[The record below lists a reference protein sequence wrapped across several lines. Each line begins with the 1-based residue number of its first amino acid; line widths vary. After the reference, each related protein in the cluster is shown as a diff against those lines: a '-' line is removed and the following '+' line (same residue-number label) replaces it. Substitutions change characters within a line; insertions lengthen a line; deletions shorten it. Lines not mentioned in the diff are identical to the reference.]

1 MKRLITFAF
10 AGLMLFSV
18 TGCKSPS
25 SESGTAENG
34 LNTAFQTETEIT
46 LDQMKASGTIC
57 RFGEGMWE
65 IEFDSPNT
73 LSGVKIEFTDGT
85 STASYK
91 GLSFSVPQSALPVKS
106 MMSNLISVTDEL
118 ARNEELS
125 GEKENG
131 EIKITGNIESGEYI
145 LTTDK
150 EGRLK
155 RFEMPN
161 MKLVMEFGDISEI
174 GSQPQEEET
183 TEQSPALTTE
193 SIPETSQVSST

>member
-1 MKRLITFAF
+1 MKRLVTLAF
-10 AGLMLFSV
+10 TGIMLLTV

-25 SESGTAENG
+25 SSTETAENG

-46 LDQMKASGTIC
+46 LDQMKASGTLC

-73 LSGVKIEFTDGT
+73 LSGVKLEFTDGT

-91 GLSFSVPQSALPVKS
+91 GLSFSVPQSALPIKS

-118 ARNEELS
+118 ARQEELS
-125 GEKENG
+125 GESENG
-131 EIKITGNIESGEYI
+131 EIKISGNLESGEYI
-145 LTTDK
+145 LTADK
-150 EGRLK
+150 SGNLK

-161 MKLVMEFGDISEI
+161 MKLVMEFGEISEI
-174 GSQPQEEET
+174 GSQAPAEET
-183 TEQSPALTTE
+183 TSPPMVTETT
-193 SIPETSQVSST
+193 ITS